1 MKNIL
6 LQRSFILCLFAFSLE
21 NVKYIIEHANERNIG
36 RFEKVGNNKIPL
48 KIFELFILQ
57 FSKVQWILS
66 KHEVCSTNSQ
76 FYLLIMHNEN

>member
-57 FSKVQWILS
+57 FSNVKMDFIQT
-66 KHEVCSTNSQ
+66 CDNTNSQ
-76 FYLLIMHNEN
+76 FYLLIMYNEN